1 MFKTGIKEARQH
13 FTEYLSRV
21 EKGEEIIITK
31 RNEPIARISP
41 VKIKSSWGLAS
52 RKALRDALYAEGPAL
67 NAIMP
72 AKMFSVCYVV
82 YLTLSRRKEGR
93 THETG

>member
-1 MFKTGIKEARQH
+1 MIRTGIKEARQH

-41 VKIKSSWGLAS
+41 IKMKTGGALAG
-52 RKALRDALYAEGPAL
+52 RKALRESLRAKGPAL
-67 NAIMP
+67 
-72 AKMFSVCYVV
+72 SEVV
-82 YLTLSRRKEGR
+82 LSSRKR
-93 THETG
+93 ETF

>member
-1 MFKTGIKEARQH
+1 MIKTGIKEARQH

-41 VKIKSSWGLAS
+41 IKMKTGGALAS
-52 RKALRDALYAEGPAL
+52 RKELRESLSSKGSALSE
-67 NAIMP
+67 
-72 AKMFSVCYVV
+72 VV
-82 YLTLSRRKEGR
+82 LASRKREAY
-93 THETG
+93 

>member
-1 MFKTGIKEARQH
+1 MFKTGVKEARQH

-41 VKIKSSWGLAS
+41 MKTKKGGVLAS
-52 RKALRDALYAEGPAL
+52 RKALRESLRAKGLALSEIVLA
-67 NAIMP
+67 
-72 AKMFSVCYVV
+72 
-82 YLTLSRRKEGR
+82 SRKRESW
-93 THETG
+93 

>member
-13 FTEYLSRV
+13 LTEYLSRI

-41 VKIKSSWGLAS
+41 MKTKTGGTLAS
-52 RKALRDALYAEGPAL
+52 RKALRESLRAKGSALSEVIL
-67 NAIMP
+67 
-72 AKMFSVCYVV
+72 
-82 YLTLSRRKEGR
+82 LSRKREAY
-93 THETG
+93 